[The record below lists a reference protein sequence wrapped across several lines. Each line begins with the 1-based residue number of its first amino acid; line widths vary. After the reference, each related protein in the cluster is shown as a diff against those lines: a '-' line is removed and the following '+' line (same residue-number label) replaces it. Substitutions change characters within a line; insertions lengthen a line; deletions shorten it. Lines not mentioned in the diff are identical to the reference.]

1 MGTVSNA
8 LNHPEKVSPATLAR
22 IQQAIAD
29 LSFVRNEA
37 AHRLRLGVNR
47 TVGMLVLDVSNPF
60 FTDVAHGVEQ
70 GLDGTGRA
78 LLLANSS
85 QDRAR
90 ELAHL
95 DAFEEQRLSG
105 LLVTPVGRDLAR
117 LRRLRDH
124 GTHVVLVDRMS
135 RAPDF
140 SSVSVEDRLGG
151 AMAAEHLLSI
161 GRRRIAFIGGP
172 RSIEQ
177 VRARLAGA
185 QRAVEAFGAGE
196 VVFLETP
203 AMDFASGRRAAE
215 ALLAEPRTKRPDAI
229 FAANDLIAI
238 GALQALTKE
247 GVALPA
253 DVALIGYDDIEFAGA
268 AAIPLTSVRQPA
280 IAIGET
286 AVQILLEEIAAGD
299 DRGKAKHVKLMPEL
313 IVRTSTV
320 G

>member
-22 IQQAIAD
+22 IQLAIRD
-29 LSFVRNEA
+29 LDFVRNEA

-47 TVGMLVLDVSNPF
+47 SIGMLVLDVSNPF
-60 FTDVAHGVEQ
+60 FTDVARGVEQ

-78 LLLANSS
+78 LLLANSA

-90 ELAHL
+90 ESAHL
-95 DAFEEQRLSG
+95 EAFEEQRLSG

-135 RAPDF
+135 RTRDF

-151 AMAAEHLLSI
+151 RMAAEHLLLI
-161 GRRRIAFIGGP
+161 GRRRIAYIGGP
-172 RSIEQ
+172 KSIEQ

-185 QRAVEAFGAGE
+185 EKAVEAFGAGE
-196 VVFLETP
+196 VSFLETR
-203 AMDFASGRRAAE
+203 AMDFSSGRQAAE
-215 ALLAEPRTKRPDAI
+215 TLLARPRSKHPDAI
-229 FAANDLIAI
+229 FAANDLVAI
-238 GALQALTKE
+238 GALQALTMA
-247 GVALPA
+247 GVSVPA
-253 DVALIGYDDIEFAGA
+253 DIALIGYDDIEFAGA

-280 IAIGET
+280 VAIGET
-286 AVQILLEEIAAGD
+286 AVRILLEEIAEGPE
-299 DRGKAKHVKLMPEL
+299 RTKSQHVKLMPEL
-313 IVRTSTV
+313 IVRTSTT